1 MSTEV
6 VTVAPS
12 PPPKLVTLKEVRANH
27 KVRKLIDGANEV
39 MKSMGYTEH
48 GHRHVGVVS
57 SITRYILEHMKV
69 PPREVE
75 LGQIAGYLYDIG
87 NVISRLGHPMHG
99 GVIAFNLLNEM
110 GMDAAEIAPILGAI
124 GNHEEMAGTPIS
136 PMSAALIIAD
146 KSDVHFSRV
155 QNPILETFDI
165 HDRVNYAVQKSR
177 VEVRPPGVE
186 HGQTIE
192 LTLEIDTQH
201 ATVMEYFEIFL
212 NRMVMCRKSA
222 DLLGYKFTLN
232 VNGTYLE

>member
-6 VTVAPS
+6 AEPIAPPAS
-12 PPPKLVTLKEVRANH
+12 KLVTLKEVRANQ

-57 SITRYILEHMKV
+57 SITRYILEHVQV

-75 LGQIAGYLYDIG
+75 LGQIAGYLHDIG
-87 NVISRLGHPMHG
+87 NVISRLNHPMQG
-99 GVIAFNLLNEM
+99 GAISFTLLNEM
-110 GMDAAEIAPILGAI
+110 GMDAGEIAPILGAI
-124 GNHEEMAGTPIS
+124 GNHEELTGGPVSI
-136 PMSAALIIAD
+136 MSAALIIAD

-155 QNPILETFDI
+155 QNPLIETFDI

-177 VEVRPPGVE
+177 VEMKPDAK
-186 HGQTIE
+186 TIE
-192 LTLEIDTQH
+192 LNLEIDTSH

-212 NRMVMCRKSA
+212 TRMVMCRRSA
-222 DLLGYKFTLN
+222 EVLGYRFTLN